1 MSMEHKAYLFD
12 MEKYHTEIEKILH
25 ECCYE
30 QNTSKAE
37 KYINEHWKELCSPY
51 TYEPLDENWK
61 NILVN
66 HSLQEYC
73 DILLTACYECEKD
86 IGLGYNWDGVNESL
100 KQLNFMDNI
109 EKCVLGNTIVF
120 HGTTIDPG
128 AMGLGVV
135 DIEEVNSIAEMLQQ
149 NRGKLKQME
158 LPQNLLY
165 TIEKEELEDTYDDL
179 IDIYKRAVKMGKGI
193 MFTF

>member
-12 MEKYHTEIEKILH
+12 MTKYHTEIEKVLD
-25 ECCYE
+25 ECCCE
-30 QNTSKAE
+30 QNISKAE

-51 TYEPLDENWK
+51 TYEQLDENWK

-86 IGLGYNWDGVNESL
+86 IGLGYSWDGVNESL

-109 EKCVLGNTIVF
+109 EECVLGKKVVF
-120 HGTTIDPG
+120 HDTVIDPG
-128 AMGLGVV
+128 AMGLGIV
-135 DIEEVNSIAEMLQQ
+135 DIEEVNCIAELLQQ
-149 NRGKLKQME
+149 NRGKLEQME
-158 LPQNLLY
+158 LPQDLLY
-165 TIEKEELEDTYDDL
+165 PMEREEIEEAYDEL
-179 IDIYKRAVKMGKGI
+179 IDIYNSAVKKGKGI

>member
-12 MEKYHTEIEKILH
+12 VIKYHTEIEKILD
-25 ECCYE
+25 ECCFE

-51 TYEPLDENWK
+51 TYERLDEKWK
-61 NILVN
+61 SILVN

-73 DILLTACYECEKD
+73 DILLTACYECEED
-86 IGLGYNWDGVNESL
+86 IGLGYSWDGVNESL

-109 EKCVLGNTIVF
+109 EECVLGKRMIFHDTI
-120 HGTTIDPG
+120 IDPG
-128 AMGLGVV
+128 AMGLGIV
-135 DIEEVNSIAEMLQQ
+135 DIEEVNRIAEMLQQ
-149 NRGKLKQME
+149 NRGKMEQME

-165 TIEKEELEDTYDDL
+165 PMEREEIEDAYDEL
-179 IDIYKRAVKMGKGI
+179 IDIYNSAVKKGKGI